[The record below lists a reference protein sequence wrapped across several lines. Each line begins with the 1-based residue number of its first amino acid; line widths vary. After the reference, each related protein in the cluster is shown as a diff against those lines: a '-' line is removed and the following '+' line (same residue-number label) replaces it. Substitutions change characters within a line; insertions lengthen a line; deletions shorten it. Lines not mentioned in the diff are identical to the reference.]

1 MEGKMVKEPKN
12 KEEIKRIKVYIE
24 GFDEQLQGGIP
35 EGHITLICGTCGTMK
50 TSVAFNILYNGALNG
65 KIGLYVA
72 LEQSAKS
79 LLEHAENMGYDLS
92 KINLV
97 VMSDIAKLKANIQDI
112 KSSKGGSLIISDL
125 GAIRKQIKGTKIGP
139 SGDWLNVIKNIIK
152 KFKQE
157 AKCDLFVLDSLS
169 AFYVLSNFDDPRTK
183 LFYIFE
189 FLRDVELTTFL
200 VSEMP
205 LNKSKYCEYE
215 VEDYLADG
223 IILLQQTEKFRKVMR
238 EISII
243 KMRATDCNTD
253 VFTLEYKNKKFY
265 ALHGGKPPLV

>member
-1 MEGKMVKEPKN
+1 MVKELKKN
-12 KEEIKRIKVYIE
+12 EELKRIKLYIE

-35 EGHITLICGTCGTMK
+35 EGHITLVCGTSGTMK
-50 TSVAFNILYNGALNG
+50 TSVAFNVLYNEALDG
-65 KIGLYVA
+65 KTGLYVS

-79 LLEHAENMGYDLS
+79 LLEHTENMGYDLS

-97 VMSDIAKLKANIQDI
+97 VISNIAKLKDKIKDI
-112 KSSKGGSLIISDL
+112 KSAKGGSLVISDL
-125 GAIRKQIKGTKIGP
+125 GAIRKEIKGTKIGP

-152 KFKQE
+152 KLKAE
-157 AKCDLFVLDSLS
+157 AKCDFFILDSLS
-169 AFYVLSNFDDPRTK
+169 AFYVLSSFDDPRTK

-189 FLRDVELTTFL
+189 FLRDIGLTTFL
-200 VSEMP
+200 ISEMP
-205 LNKSKYCEYE
+205 LDKRKYSEYE

-223 IILLQQTEKFRKVMR
+223 IILLQQTEKFRKVIR

-265 ALHGGKPPLV
+265 AMQGGKPPLV

>member
-1 MEGKMVKEPKN
+1 MV
-12 KEEIKRIKVYIE
+12 EELKKKQELKRIKLYID
-24 GFDEQLQGGIP
+24 GFDEQLKGGIP
-35 EGHITLICGTCGTMK
+35 EGYITLICGTCGTMK
-50 TSVAFNILYNGALNG
+50 TSIAFNILYNEALNG
-65 KIGLYVA
+65 KTGLYVS

-97 VMSDIAKLKANIQDI
+97 VMSDISKLKEKIKYV

-152 KFKQE
+152 KFKAETQ
-157 AKCDLFVLDSLS
+157 CDLFVLDSLS
-169 AFYVLSNFDDPRTK
+169 ALYVLSNFDDPRTK

-189 FLRDVELTTFL
+189 FLRDAGLTTFL
-200 VSEMP
+200 ISEMP
-205 LNKSKYCEYE
+205 LNKSKYSEYE

-223 IILLQQTEKFRKVMR
+223 IILLQHTEKFRKVMR
-238 EISII
+238 EISIV

-265 ALHGGKPPLV
+265 AMQGGKPPLV

>member
-1 MEGKMVKEPKN
+1 MEGKMVKELKKN
-12 KEEIKRIKVYIE
+12 EELKRIKVYID

-35 EGHITLICGTCGTMK
+35 EGYVTLICGTCGTMK
-50 TSVAFNILYNGALNG
+50 TSVAFNILYNEALDG
-65 KIGLYVA
+65 KTGLYVS

-79 LLEHAENMGYDLS
+79 LLEHAEKMGYDLS
-92 KINLV
+92 KINLI
-97 VMSDIAKLKANIQDI
+97 VMSDISKLKAII
-112 KSSKGGSLIISDL
+112 KSIKSAKGGSLVISDL

-152 KFKQE
+152 KIKQE

-169 AFYVLSNFDDPRTK
+169 AFYVLSSFDDPRTK

-205 LNKSKYCEYE
+205 LDKSKYSEYE

-223 IILLQQTEKFRKVMR
+223 IIFLQHTEKFRKVIR
-238 EISII
+238 EISVV

>member
-1 MEGKMVKEPKN
+1 MIENN
-12 KEEIKRIKVYIE
+12 KELKRIKLYIE

-35 EGHITLICGTCGTMK
+35 EGHVTLICGTAGTMK
-50 TSVAFNILYNGALNG
+50 SSISFNVLYNEALEG
-65 KIGLYVA
+65 RTGLYVS

-92 KINLV
+92 KINIV
-97 VMSDIAKLKANIQDI
+97 IISDIAKLKDKIKDI
-112 KSSKGGSLIISDL
+112 KSAKGGSLVISDL
-125 GAIRKQIKGTKIGP
+125 GAIRKEIKGTKIGP

-152 KFKQE
+152 KLKAE
-157 AKCDLFVLDSLS
+157 AQCDFFILDSLS
-169 AFYVLSNFDDPRTK
+169 ALYVLSSFDDPRTK

-189 FLRDVELTTFL
+189 FLRDIGLTTFL
-200 VSEMP
+200 ISEMP
-205 LNKSKYCEYE
+205 LSKSKYSEYE

-223 IILLQQTEKFRKVMR
+223 IILLQQTERFRKVIR

-253 VFTLEYKNKKFY
+253 VFTLEYKNKRFY
-265 ALHGGKPPLV
+265 AMQGGKPPLV

>member
-1 MEGKMVKEPKN
+1 MVKELRKN
-12 KEEIKRIKVYIE
+12 EELKRIKLYID

-35 EGHITLICGTCGTMK
+35 EGYVTLICGTAGTMK
-50 TSVAFNILYNGALNG
+50 TSIAFNVLYNGALEG
-65 KIGLYVA
+65 KTGLYVS

-79 LLEHAENMGYDLS
+79 LLEHAEKMGYDLS
-92 KINLV
+92 KINLI
-97 VMSDIAKLKANIQDI
+97 VMSDISKLKENIQDI
-112 KSSKGGSLIISDL
+112 KSSKGGSLLISDL

-152 KFKQE
+152 KLKAE

-169 AFYVLSNFDDPRTK
+169 ALYVLSSFDDPRTK

-189 FLRDVELTTFL
+189 FLRDVGLTTFL

-205 LNKSKYCEYE
+205 LNKSKYSEYE

-223 IILLQQTEKFRKVMR
+223 IILSQQTEKFRKVIR
-238 EISII
+238 EISIV

-265 ALHGGKPPLV
+265 ALQGGKPPLI

>member
-1 MEGKMVKEPKN
+1 MEGKMVKELRKN
-12 KEEIKRIKVYIE
+12 EELKRIKLYID

-35 EGHITLICGTCGTMK
+35 EGYVTLICGTAGTMK
-50 TSVAFNILYNGALNG
+50 TSIAFNVLYNGALEG
-65 KIGLYVA
+65 KTGLYVS

-79 LLEHAENMGYDLS
+79 LLEHAEKMGYDLS
-92 KINLV
+92 KINLI
-97 VMSDIAKLKANIQDI
+97 VMSDISKLKENIQDI
-112 KSSKGGSLIISDL
+112 KSSKGGSLLISDL

-152 KFKQE
+152 KLKAE

-169 AFYVLSNFDDPRTK
+169 ALYVLSSFDDPRTK

-189 FLRDVELTTFL
+189 FLRDVGLTTFL

-205 LNKSKYCEYE
+205 INKSKYSEYE

-223 IILLQQTEKFRKVMR
+223 IILSQQTEKFRKVIR
-238 EISII
+238 EISIV

-265 ALHGGKPPLV
+265 ALQGGKPPLI

>member
-1 MEGKMVKEPKN
+1 MEGKMVKELK
-12 KEEIKRIKVYIE
+12 KKQELKRIKVYIN

-35 EGHITLICGTCGTMK
+35 EGYITLICGTCGTMK
-50 TSVAFNILYNGALNG
+50 TSVAFNILYNEALDG
-65 KIGLYVA
+65 KTGLYIS

-79 LLEHAENMGYDLS
+79 LLEHAEKMGYDLS
-92 KINLV
+92 KINLI
-97 VMSDIAKLKANIQDI
+97 VMSDISKLKSNIQDI
-112 KSSKGGSLIISDL
+112 KSSKSGSLLISDL
-125 GAIRKQIKGTKIGP
+125 GSIRKQVMGTKMGP

-152 KFKQE
+152 KLKQE

-169 AFYVLSNFDDPRTK
+169 ALYVLSSFDDPRTK

-189 FLRDVELTTFL
+189 FLRDVGLTTFL

-205 LNKSKYCEYE
+205 LNKSKYSEYE

-223 IILLQQTEKFRKVMR
+223 IILLQHTEKFRKVIR
-238 EISII
+238 EISVV

-265 ALHGGKPPLV
+265 ALQGGKPPIV